1 MRQVEAKFLIL
12 HEWDLWRD
20 NNLERDETATGIDG
34 VAFYA
39 FLQSEKPHLL
49 DFENGGDK
57 WQIVHAWLLREGAV
71 CD

>member
-12 HEWDLWRD
+12 HEWEGWWA
-20 NNLERDETATGIDG
+20 NNQEHGEEASGIDG

-39 FLQSEKPHLL
+39 FLQKEKPHLL
-49 DFENGGDK
+49 DFGRKADK
-57 WQIVHAWLLREGAV
+57 WQIVHAWLVREGAV